1 MTYGEYYYLVKYD
14 MKLVDGSWIVKSPNM
29 KIPHKMPREEAS
41 IYYTL
46 KFREY
51 LESIGMVED
60 YDNLCLEDFWNRL
73 YVHLQSREKMSF
85 IY

>member
-14 MKLVDGSWIVKSPNM
+14 MKLVDGSWIVKPPNIR
-29 KIPHKMPREEAS
+29 IPNKMPREEAS

-51 LESIGMVED
+51 
-60 YDNLCLEDFWNRL
+60 WNRL
-73 YVHLQSREKMSF
+73 GL
-85 IY
+85 

>member
-14 MKLVDGSWIVKSPNM
+14 MKLVDGTWVAKSPNIR
-29 KIPHKMPREEAS
+29 IPLKMSREEAS

-51 LESIGMVED
+51 WDSL
-60 YDNLCLEDFWNRL
+60 N
-73 YVHLQSREKMSF
+73 
-85 IY
+85 

>member
-14 MKLVDGSWIVKSPNM
+14 MKLVDGSWMAKPPNIR
-29 KIPHKMPREEAS
+29 IPNKMPRVEAS

-51 LESIGMVED
+51 
-60 YDNLCLEDFWNRL
+60 WNRL
-73 YVHLQSREKMSF
+73 GL
-85 IY
+85 

>member
-1 MTYGEYYYLVKYD
+1 MTYGEYHYLVKYD

-51 LESIGMVED
+51 
-60 YDNLCLEDFWNRL
+60 WNG
-73 YVHLQSREKMSF
+73 
-85 IY
+85 